1 MLVAVDIKGSCM
13 TSVSWSI
20 KQTFCVHP
28 QHNRIEQIEVSRTF
42 ELAYASSNAKSLFF
56 MLKYERNRER
66 VES

>member
-28 QHNRIEQIEVSRTF
+28 QHNRIELIEVLER
-42 ELAYASSNAKSLFF
+42 LSLH
-56 MLKYERNRER
+56 MQGGLKREEPLFD
-66 VES
+66 VEIRA

>member
-28 QHNRIEQIEVSRTF
+28 QHNRIEQIEVLER
-42 ELAYASSNAKSLFF
+42 LSLH
-56 MLKYERNRER
+56 MQGGLKREEPLFY
-66 VES
+66 VEIRA